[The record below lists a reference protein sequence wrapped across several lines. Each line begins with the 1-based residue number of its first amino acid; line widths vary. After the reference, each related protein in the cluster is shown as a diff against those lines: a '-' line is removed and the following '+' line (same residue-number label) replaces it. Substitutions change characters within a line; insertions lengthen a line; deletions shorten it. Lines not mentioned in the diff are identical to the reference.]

1 MFNLL
6 SLFILLFSSLIINTA
21 AHATQPAATTRN
33 ILIFGD
39 SLSAGYGIAV
49 NESWPALLGER
60 LKQKGKPY
68 AVVNASISGETTA
81 GGRTRFAAALQQ
93 TQPAIVILELGANDG
108 LQGLPIAEMQAN
120 LGAMI
125 KAARQHKSRVL
136 LVGTRLPPNYGKD
149 YTQRFETAF
158 HTLARREKI
167 ALLPFLL
174 EPIALDASAFQA
186 DGLHPVAAVQ
196 SKLLDHVWQALEPL
210 LKR

>member
-1 MFNLL
+1 MFNRL

-81 GGRTRFAAALQQ
+81 GGRARFAAALQQ
-93 TQPAIVILELGANDG
+93 AQPAIVILELGANDG
-108 LQGLPIAEMQAN
+108 LQGLPIGEMQAN

-125 KAARQHKSRVL
+125 KAAKQHKSRVL
-136 LVGTRLPPNYGKD
+136 LVGIRLPPNYGKD
-149 YTQRFETAF
+149 YTQRFEMAF
-158 HTLARREKI
+158 HTLARREKV
-167 ALLPFLL
+167 ALLPFLM
-174 EPIALDASAFQA
+174 EPIALDATAFQA

-196 SKLLDHVWQALEPL
+196 PKLLDHVWQALEPL